1 MKPALYFV
9 LLFAASFM
17 LGFLVSPL
25 YFILAALAVV
35 GFFVVTAIWLW
46 LLANNNRLP
55 IDQSN
60 DTF

>member
-1 MKPALYFV
+1 
-9 LLFAASFM
+9 M